1 MIRLCFYDYGNYDL
15 DVEKE
20 LMIDMDVIDFITD
33 NIQNIAFD
41 CTDNEADLE
50 DNWIYYF
57 KGDNENEAVSILDK
71 LISSKI
77 SKESKMKYKIEID
90 EM

>member
-1 MIRLCFYDYGNYDL
+1 MIKLCFFDYGNHDL

-20 LMIDMDVIDFITD
+20 LMIDVDVIDFITD
-33 NIQNIAFD
+33 QIQNISFD
-41 CTDNEADLE
+41 STSNEADLE
-50 DNWIYYF
+50 DDWIYWF
-57 KGDNENEAVSILDK
+57 NSNDENEAVCKLDK

-77 SKESKMKYKIEID
+77 KKGSKLKYKIEID